1 MVGRLVTLAPGRD
14 DTTREPP
21 GAAGGVG
28 DVGWVAVGCDDAGCE
43 AAAGATG
50 AAVDGADGAG
60 VDVGAGVATGAAV
73 VVTAGAVDSSTGA
86 VAFLAR
92 GLDAFFASG
101 ASVPSASLFAAG
113 FLAFFG
119 FSAAGSRFKPFSSA

>member
-1 MVGRLVTLAPGRD
+1 M
-14 DTTREPP
+14 
-21 GAAGGVG
+21 
-28 DVGWVAVGCDDAGCE
+28 GWVAVGCDDAGCE

-50 AAVDGADGAG
+50 AAGDGADGADGAG
-60 VDVGAGVATGAAV
+60 VDVGAGVATGAGDVASA
-73 VVTAGAVDSSTGA
+73 AGAVA
-86 VAFLAR
+86 VLAR